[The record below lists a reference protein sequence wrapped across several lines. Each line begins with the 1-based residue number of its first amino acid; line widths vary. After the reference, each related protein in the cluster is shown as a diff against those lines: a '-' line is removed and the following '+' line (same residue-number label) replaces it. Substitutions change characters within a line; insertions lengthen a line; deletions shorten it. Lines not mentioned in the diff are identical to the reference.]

1 MAESDNEDNGEQV
14 VLLHEIGHLLGM
26 EHPGQTDD
34 PNNPA
39 VPNSK
44 EDYDADE
51 KSLMGRGMQLR
62 KWDFDEAFCSHI
74 NSKYGKTYGGGWKAD
89 AQTQSVRRRK

>member
-1 MAESDNEDNGEQV
+1 MHCMLAKGS
-14 VLLHEIGHLLGM
+14 
-26 EHPGQTDD
+26 
-34 PNNPA
+34 
-39 VPNSK
+39 VPTSF
-44 EDYDADE
+44 
-51 KSLMGRGMQLR
+51 R

>member
-1 MAESDNEDNGEQV
+1 
-14 VLLHEIGHLLGM
+14 
-26 EHPGQTDD
+26 
-34 PNNPA
+34 
-39 VPNSK
+39 
-44 EDYDADE
+44 
-51 KSLMGRGMQLR
+51 MQLR